1 VIAETPEMVDAGE
14 LGSAVHGV
22 SDAGA
27 SDASNAAPGNGAPGG
42 ADRADGVIELDEVDD
57 TVPTA

>member
-1 VIAETPEMVDAGE
+1 MVDAGE

-42 ADRADGVIELDEVDD
+42 ADRADVVIELDEVDD